1 MLSEI
6 IQSFFMMTLLLAAL
20 AMPVLGAKPDG
31 QEGRQFPDYC
41 IESHPDYD
49 AEKCETEEDPLYR
62 WRQLQEERAAD
73 NSASKDQGCL
83 KECLTPPNSVEEDP
97 LVAWRNLQCHRICKD
112 TNKPK

>member
-6 IQSFFMMTLLLAAL
+6 IQSFFMMTLLLASL
-20 AMPVLGAKPDG
+20 AMPVLGAKP
-31 QEGRQFPDYC
+31 EGAEVAAYC
-41 IESHPDYD
+41 IETHPDYD
-49 AEKCETEEDPLYR
+49 PEKCETEEDPLYR

-73 NSASKDQGCL
+73 NSASKDQDCL

-97 LVAWRNLQCHRICKD
+97 LAAWRNLQCHRICKD